1 MDFTWTQMGTALVLV
16 AIAGIGVWAYIDYL
30 HAGSELRLQGM
41 LRRMGLD
48 PQMASQQDLQETF
61 RAIRSVC
68 RNCQAEDV
76 CERWLDGKLS
86 GANRFCPNR
95 KVFRELAERA
105 RAA

>member
-1 MDFTWTQMGTALVLV
+1 MDFSWTQVSMALVLL

-48 PQMASQQDLQETF
+48 PQIASQQDLEATF
-61 RAIRSVC
+61 RAIRSRC
-68 RNCQAEDV
+68 HNCQAEDL
-76 CERWLDGKLS
+76 CERWLDGKIS

-95 KVFRELAERA
+95 KVFRQLAERA